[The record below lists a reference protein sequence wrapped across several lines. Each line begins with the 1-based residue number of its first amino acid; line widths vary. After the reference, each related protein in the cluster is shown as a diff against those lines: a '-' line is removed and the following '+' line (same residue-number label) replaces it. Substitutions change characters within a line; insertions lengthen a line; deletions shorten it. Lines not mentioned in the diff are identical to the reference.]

1 MKKYYSV
8 SQVLSASFLDYDYD
22 GELFDEDPFNDDNN
36 HGTHVAGTIAAKADG
51 KGVVGVAPGAEVI
64 SMKVLSGTGGGSFE
78 GVQNAIIQSAE
89 YILNDSYQLKNAA
102 GDVIETLDT
111 SMVTKE
117 NTVIN
122 MSLGADT
129 LVQSLVD
136 LIEDYADEGVV
147 FSIAAGNSSIDVDGV
162 TPAAAGSNENVWT
175 TSAVDN
181 KYNNAYFT
189 NYDNDD
195 DGGEND
201 DSTVSAPGVKIYSYN
216 QGSSGSG
223 MGNLDGTSMAAPA
236 VAGLLLMDPMDIKV
250 DSSGDAPVVYS
261 SQWFTDDDFA
271 AEDFTA
277 PLDSIGV
284 GTNGAFNDVVGS
296 GIQFGDDA
304 LPVASAPYVDPFA
317 LTTLGLI
324 EDETSEGYVPVEP
337 IPEDPEEDDGDDTND
352 SSPWDG
358 YDPDSV
364 YYKNAGNVSGVNGT
378 FAIST
383 GFGASQQSS
392 LEATLGLEAGVLDG
406 KLEATL
412 NDTLNPNSDV
422 TGPFVKSA
430 VNSTEGSGVM
440 MTATADVGDTVS
452 FDYILSSNDYIPYN
466 DFTFLQLETGT
477 ATSAVSEV
485 LELST
490 LGAIGLDVSNFGTK
504 TGTYEYTF
512 KDGDFGVDSNGDAIT
527 SGFFDLS
534 VGVSDAVDTWVD
546 TSLMV
551 KAMTITAAGSAPD
564 VDPDG
569 VYQDGVFMW
578 SEGNVGATYTGGT
591 LATEDDPQSDSED
604 FSWSYTTGSGAMAQA
619 LIEANIGLE
628 DGTLDSSLNGTKG
641 AIDATEGSYSYATA
655 IAKIGDV
662 VCFDWS
668 FETQDYA
675 PYQDFAYYS
684 VNGQAYSLA
693 AVGENVANFGY
704 ATGEVKIELTEEMF
718 DMDSYISEPGD
729 GEVEGGKLKV
739 AFGVMDALDWAVN
752 SNFGVS
758 GLDLFDGSSYS
769 EDDTLDY
776 EDIDGAAVLM
786 LSSSV
791 TTPLLV
797 MVKLKMMKM
806 KILLTHLIPTKK
818 LSSLIPTV

>member
-1 MKKYYSV
+1 M
-8 SQVLSASFLDYDYD
+8 
-22 GELFDEDPFNDDNN
+22 
-36 HGTHVAGTIAAKADG
+36 
-51 KGVVGVAPGAEVI
+51 VGVAPGAEVI

-271 AEDFTA
+271 AADFTT

-324 EDETSEGYVPVEP
+324 EDETSRV
-337 IPEDPEEDDGDDTND
+337 TNR
-352 SSPWDG
+352 
-358 YDPDSV
+358 
-364 YYKNAGNVSGVNGT
+364 
-378 FAIST
+378 
-383 GFGASQQSS
+383 
-392 LEATLGLEAGVLDG
+392 
-406 KLEATL
+406 L
-412 NDTLNPNSDV
+412 NQFLR
-422 TGPFVKSA
+422 
-430 VNSTEGSGVM
+430 
-440 MTATADVGDTVS
+440 
-452 FDYILSSNDYIPYN
+452 IL
-466 DFTFLQLETGT
+466 
-477 ATSAVSEV
+477 
-485 LELST
+485 
-490 LGAIGLDVSNFGTK
+490 K
-504 TGTYEYTF
+504 
-512 KDGDFGVDSNGDAIT
+512 
-527 SGFFDLS
+527 
-534 VGVSDAVDTWVD
+534 
-546 TSLMV
+546 
-551 KAMTITAAGSAPD
+551 
-564 VDPDG
+564 
-569 VYQDGVFMW
+569 
-578 SEGNVGATYTGGT
+578 
-591 LATEDDPQSDSED
+591 
-604 FSWSYTTGSGAMAQA
+604 
-619 LIEANIGLE
+619 
-628 DGTLDSSLNGTKG
+628 
-641 AIDATEGSYSYATA
+641 
-655 IAKIGDV
+655 
-662 VCFDWS
+662 
-668 FETQDYA
+668 
-675 PYQDFAYYS
+675 
-684 VNGQAYSLA
+684 
-693 AVGENVANFGY
+693 
-704 ATGEVKIELTEEMF
+704 
-718 DMDSYISEPGD
+718 
-729 GEVEGGKLKV
+729 
-739 AFGVMDALDWAVN
+739 
-752 SNFGVS
+752 
-758 GLDLFDGSSYS
+758 
-769 EDDTLDY
+769 
-776 EDIDGAAVLM
+776 
-786 LSSSV
+786 
-791 TTPLLV
+791 
-797 MVKLKMMKM
+797 KMMVM
-806 KILLTHLIPTKK
+806 ILTIRVLGMVMTLTRSITRMPVMFL
-818 LSSLIPTV
+818 V